1 MSKVI
6 IYPWQGH
13 LAVSWPN
20 PNSKKT
26 LEQIAQAGTPEG
38 LPYRIVDAAD
48 LPNDW
53 EFFDAWQA
61 DFTTP
66 DGFGKQKQKGDAQ

>member
-6 IYPWQGH
+6 IYPWEGH

-26 LEQIAQAGTPEG
+26 LKEIAESGTPEG
-38 LPYRIVDAAD
+38 LPYRIINESD
-48 LPNDW
+48 LPDDW
-53 EFFDAWQA
+53 TFFDAWTA
-61 DFTTP
+61 DFSNP
-66 DGFGKQKQKGDAQ
+66 DGVGKQKQKGNL